1 VVSSGLSALV
11 SKLAVAQP
19 SSEEPLNDSAVAV
32 SESTGKAPRET
43 GGKIQTEFSPLHV
56 SMKRPGPRGSTRD

>member
-1 VVSSGLSALV
+1 MVSSGLSALV

-43 GGKIQTEFSPLHV
+43 GGKSQTEFSPL
-56 SMKRPGPRGSTRD
+56 